1 MNTSHNFKKMIVGAL
16 LSGGVALAG
25 FGLTAGTAQAARTG
39 QAQRSTTRTSVCP
52 LSSASGAAATAFPAD
67 WTSTPASTRL
77 ASSPPP
83 SNGSVSG

>member
-25 FGLTAGTAQAARTG
+25 FGLTAGTAQAAPDRPGPTIDHSDFG
-39 QAQRSTTRTSVCP
+39 VPVVECVRC
-52 LSSASGAAATAFPAD
+52 GGTAFPAD

-83 SNGSVSG
+83 SKGSASG